1 MVLRQYS
8 TVLRLFVHVA
18 VRSSLALIWI
28 GYVILLAI
36 NMFAYRL
43 LGTLKYLLG
52 TLLQWSYVCVHKQ
65 SVTLQQC
72 VCVCV
77 CHIQL

>member
-18 VRSSLALIWI
+18 VRSSLALICI

-52 TLLQWSYVCVHKQ
+52 TLLQ
-65 SVTLQQC
+65 
-72 VCVCV
+72 
-77 CHIQL
+77 